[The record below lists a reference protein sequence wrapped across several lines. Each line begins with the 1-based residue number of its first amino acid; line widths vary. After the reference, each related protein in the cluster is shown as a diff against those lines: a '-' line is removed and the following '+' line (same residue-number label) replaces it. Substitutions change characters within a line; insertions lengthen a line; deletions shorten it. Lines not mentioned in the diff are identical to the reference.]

1 MYLRIIFLKQFFN
14 LVVLLVFEIFRE
26 CYIDDN
32 IVDASKMQKP
42 KKDSESST
50 REELEE
56 EKQRLRE
63 VCDSYYRSVGVD
75 ECKRH
80 KLYLRMQFS

>member
-1 MYLRIIFLKQFFN
+1 MFESFEG
-14 LVVLLVFEIFRE
+14 VF
-26 CYIDDN
+26 YID
-32 IVDASKMQKP
+32 IVDASKIQKP

-63 VCDSYYRSVGVD
+63 VCDTYCRSFGMD
-75 ECKRH
+75 KCKRH
-80 KLYLRMQFS
+80 NIYLRMQFSQNPMKMK

>member
-1 MYLRIIFLKQFFN
+1 MYLRLIFLKQFFS

-26 CYIDDN
+26 FYIDDH

-63 VCDSYYRSVGVD
+63 VCDSYYRSVAMD

-80 KLYLRMQFS
+80 NSYLRMQFS

>member
-1 MYLRIIFLKQFFN
+1 MYLRLIFLKQFFN

-26 CYIDDN
+26 CYIDDH

-63 VCDSYYRSVGVD
+63 VCDSYYRSVAMD

-80 KLYLRMQFS
+80 NLYLRMQFS